1 MGKRQRTNHQ
11 VKKMLKK
18 MHGKVVERLF
28 ENPTELGI
36 SETNLVLKLK
46 EPKEKGKEIGDLIF
60 VEDKE
65 ERTVIHLFE
74 VKVGLRQVKKGI
86 WQLKL
91 SRKFFEK
98 NWRRWLLRK
107 LKVKIKKGKPV
118 YLITCLLL
126 CSFLAGVKDWIV
138 RKDTYFLGKFIFY
151 L

>member
-1 MGKRQRTNHQ
+1 
-11 VKKMLKK
+11 MLKK